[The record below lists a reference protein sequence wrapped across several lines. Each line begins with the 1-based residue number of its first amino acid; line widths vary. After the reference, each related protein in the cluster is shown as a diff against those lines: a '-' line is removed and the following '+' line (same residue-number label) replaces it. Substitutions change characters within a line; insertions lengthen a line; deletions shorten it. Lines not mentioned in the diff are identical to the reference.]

1 MIRLPWPDLEAH
13 AHMRFADVVELA
25 GVREACRLLHQA
37 IWTSA
42 MDPCTGMIDMRL
54 LNTGAGSGQR
64 KLKEDVRKEVQSL
77 LDGAEKGRYDSR
89 LGSKVCKRCGCVAG
103 CIVLV
108 HKDLYCC
115 V

>member
-13 AHMRFADVVELA
+13 AHTRFADVVELA

-37 IWTSA
+37 TWTSA

-77 LDGAEKGRYDSR
+77 LDGAEKGRDDSR
-89 LGSKVCKRCGCVAG
+89 WEAR
-103 CIVLV
+103 
-108 HKDLYCC
+108 YM
-115 V
+115 